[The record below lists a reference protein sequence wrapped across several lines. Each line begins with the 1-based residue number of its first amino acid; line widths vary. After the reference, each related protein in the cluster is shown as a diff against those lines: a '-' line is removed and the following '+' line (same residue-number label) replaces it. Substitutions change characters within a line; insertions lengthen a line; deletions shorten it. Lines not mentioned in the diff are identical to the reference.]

1 MSFHPLP
8 GNWKTNCLY
17 FVKFEKKGEMLG
29 SLMDTQFSGFGD
41 SIASIPLAHP
51 FANFTKFLS
60 VQ

>member
-1 MSFHPLP
+1 M
-8 GNWKTNCLY
+8 
-17 FVKFEKKGEMLG
+17 KFEKKGEMLG

-51 FANFTKFLS
+51 FPNFTKFLS